1 MNGLD
6 FHRRRCPDLIA
17 MTVSTDLEWVR
28 RDTGQAVWFWR
39 PARGI
44 REGFEEVRE
53 RLAASTGVPLET

>member
-1 MNGLD
+1 M
-6 FHRRRCPDLIA
+6 A

-39 PARGI
+39 LARGI

-53 RLAASTGVPLET
+53 RLAASTEVPMEIRTGERVHLGEVG